1 MKTCPL
7 YLIMTLG
14 GPWCWKQAA
23 AMWSPARQSSTLD
36 IFCRENTD
44 RSMAGSGWREIRDSV
59 SACVCVCLRVCVCV
73 SACVCVSVC
82 LCEPP
87 FNTTPRSLCV
97 SLISSDL
104 TESGLNDRIVSMS
117 LHVGLHY
124 GPLGLRHVISSRFTS
139 ACFVINS
146 RRWTRSISIFLLQ
159 FGRLW
164 VQVPSVLY
172 TIGQI

>member
-1 MKTCPL
+1 MQLNPPL
-7 YLIMTLG
+7 ASKGFEDVSFVSHHDSRRALVL
-14 GPWCWKQAA
+14 
-23 AMWSPARQSSTLD
+23 
-36 IFCRENTD
+36 E
-44 RSMAGSGWREIRDSV
+44 AGSSHVISCETELHPRHFLQGEHRPEHGWIRMEGDKRF
-59 SACVCVCLRVCVCV
+59 CLCVCLCV

-159 FGRLW
+159 FGRL
-164 VQVPSVLY
+164 
-172 TIGQI
+172 